1 MQPAPAHYTVYGIP
15 KMTKISR
22 ENILSKQRPGSAG
35 VANSRKETFDV
46 FLAMQR
52 VLITLLPSDERL
64 QQPVNIAGD
73 YRRKFRPRD
82 SSPCLWELKTA
93 THANGEKRCENI

>member
-15 KMTKISR
+15 EDDKNFPRNYPIKTTAW
-22 ENILSKQRPGSAG
+22 QR
-35 VANSRKETFDV
+35 ETFDV